1 MDRSDRKNHGERGDT
16 ETQSRRV
23 EAETFDP
30 KLNELIERVIGA
42 AIEVHRELG
51 PGFQEITYHRALMI
65 ELDLCGFTYESERL
79 VSLGYKGRVIGE
91 GRIDLLIENC
101 FVVELKAADSNPRTY
116 SRQVASYLKATGLNI
131 GLVINFHAAVLKD
144 GIARVINR

>member
-1 MDRSDRKNHGERGDT
+1 MNRQDKNNHGERGDT
-16 ETQSRRV
+16 ETRSRINK
-23 EAETFDP
+23 AESADP
-30 KLNELIERVIGA
+30 DLDTLIERVIGA

-65 ELDLCGFTYESERL
+65 ELDLCGITYESERL
-79 VSLGYKGRVIGE
+79 VSLDYKGRVIGE
-91 GRIDLLIENC
+91 GRIDLLIENRL
-101 FVVELKAADSNPRTY
+101 VIELKAADSNPRTY
-116 SRQVASYLKATGLNI
+116 SRQVASYLKATGLKI